1 MEHTCFRKVLIMA
14 SLYSRS
20 NGVYYLAVTFQGKRI
35 IRSLGTRSK
44 SLANELVPILEREMY
59 HELLEG
65 KKKKNISFKELVGL
79 YLDADHRWKAST
91 HEINTRLLGNFL
103 TKGLPENKTTRAMTV
118 RVVNACNNWG
128 KKNSYIQ
135 DFQKLEGGNDY
146 DARDRVFTKDELDLL
161 FENITPYP
169 FNQFVQF
176 AYYSGARS
184 GEIRRISR
192 ATVFSNYMIVDG
204 KSGRRIVRLASQ
216 ARKIL
221 DQNPQWDYT
230 ANYIQLTWRRN
241 IKRLGLED
249 ARMHDLR
256 RTFGY
261 NLIKQGRPI
270 YEVSKL
276 LGHSSV
282 TTTERHYA
290 PLMATEIE
298 EFIL

>member
-1 MEHTCFRKVLIMA
+1 MA

-20 NGVYYLAVTFQGKRI
+20 NGVYHLAVTFQGKRI

-65 KKKKNISFKELVGL
+65 KKKKNIPFKELVSL

-91 HEINTRLLGNFL
+91 HEINSRMLGNFL
-103 TKGLPENKTTRAMTV
+103 KKGLPENKTTRAMTV

-146 DARDRVFTKDELDLL
+146 DARNRVFTKDELYLL
-161 FENITPYP
+161 FENVTPYH

-192 ATVFSNYMIVDG
+192 VTVFSDYMIVDG

-221 DQNPQWDYT
+221 DQRSEE
-230 ANYIQLTWRRN
+230 RRVG
-241 IKRLGLED
+241 KECRS
-249 ARMHDLR
+249 RWSPYH
-256 RTFGY
+256 
-261 NLIKQGRPI
+261 
-270 YEVSKL
+270 
-276 LGHSSV
+276 
-282 TTTERHYA
+282 
-290 PLMATEIE
+290 
-298 EFIL
+298 

>member
-1 MEHTCFRKVLIMA
+1 MSSFYKNNNT
-14 SLYSRS
+14 
-20 NGVYYLAVTFQGKRI
+20 YYLSVQLDKKRVT
-35 IRSLGTRSK
+35 RSLHTDDYKVARALK
-44 SLANELVPILEREMY
+44 PEFEKKL
-59 HELLEG
+59 LLELING
-65 KKKKNISFKELVGL
+65 DKPKETPLKELIEL
-79 YLDADHRWKAST
+79 YLNADHNWRP
-91 HEINTRLLGNFL
+91 NTLILNRRLLHGYLKKGFPKHPT
-103 TKGLPENKTTRAMTV
+103 TKSMVV
-118 RVVNACNNWG
+118 RVLNACNKWG
-128 KKNSYIQ
+128 FKK
-135 DFQKLEGGNDY
+135 KLIPEYESIPGGNKY
-146 DARDRVFTKDELDLL
+146 EARNRVFTREELDLL
-161 FENITPYP
+161 FDNVTPFH
-169 FNQFVQF
+169 FNQFIQF
-176 AYYSGARS
+176 AYYTGARS
-184 GEIRRISR
+184 GEIRRISK
-192 ATVFSNYMIVDG
+192 ATVLSDYMIVDG

-230 ANYIQLTWRRN
+230 VNYVQLTWSRN
-241 IKRLGLED
+241 RNRLGLQD

-298 EFIL
+298 EFVL